1 MSNSPEHDQI
11 QSFIFENVAIR
22 GAIVR
27 LNASYQVAMGKHP
40 YPSQAQTL
48 LGEALCL
55 VTLLAN
61 SVKIEGS
68 ISLQAQGDGPIRLL
82 LAESTHDFHVR
93 GLVQHQGIL
102 LNPSL
107 PELFGKGVL
116 AITTKATALPTNYQG
131 LVPLVG
137 ESLSQA
143 IESYFL
149 QSEQIPTRFIL
160 ACDQFAC
167 TGLFLQAL
175 PGQDKYQTEQDW
187 QHIVTLANTITQEE
201 LLNLNNAEILHRLFH
216 QETVRVFDSSPVS
229 FRCSCSRTRM
239 ESVLLTLGETE
250 LESILKEFGAV
261 ETFCEFCN
269 HHYLFDAVDIHKI
282 LADPGYHS
290 HSSSEH

>member
-1 MSNSPEHDQI
+1 MSSSPEHDQI
-11 QSFIFENVAIR
+11 QGFMFEHLGIR

-27 LNASYQVAMGKHP
+27 LNASYQVATSKHP
-40 YPSQAQTL
+40 YSSQAQIL

-61 SVKIEGS
+61 SVKIDGS
-68 ISLQAQGDGPIRLL
+68 ISLQAQGDGPVKLL

-93 GLVQHQGIL
+93 GLVQHQGML

-107 PELFGKGVL
+107 SELFGKGVL
-116 AITTKATALPTNYQG
+116 AITTKSSHLPTNYQG

-137 ESLSQA
+137 ESLAQA
-143 IESYFL
+143 IETYFL

-160 ACDQFAC
+160 ACDQYAC
-167 TGLFLQAL
+167 TGFFLQAL
-175 PGQDKYQTEQDW
+175 PGHDRYQAEIDW
-187 QHIVTLANTITQEE
+187 QHIITLANTLTSNE
-201 LLNLNNAEILHRLFH
+201 LLNLNNTEILHRLFH
-216 QETVRVFDSSPVS
+216 QESIRVFDSSPVS

-239 ESVLLTLGETE
+239 ESVLLTLGEPE
-250 LESILKEFGAV
+250 LQSILKEFGAV

-290 HSSSEH
+290 LSSSEH